1 MDIKLFQKLKL
12 PSKPGVYFFQKGGKT
27 LYIGKATSLKDR
39 VRSYFGKDLIQTR
52 GPLLVDMVFKSDK
65 IIWQQADTVL
75 EALIMEANLIKKH
88 QPYYNTKE
96 KDDKSFNYVC
106 ITKEELP
113 KVLVVRGKELL
124 QKRVNFSRFTL
135 PGIRGGSYTTKNL
148 PVSFANVFGPY
159 TSGLMLREAL
169 KIIQR
174 IFPYLDASSSKKPN
188 YEFYRQIGLAPDIT
202 GKVAPTETYLQNIKY
217 LKMFFQGRKKDIARS
232 IKKQMMAEAKARNFE
247 RASELKDQLFALEH
261 INDIALLKRE
271 KEDSGAVRI
280 EAYDIA
286 HMSGKNMVGV
296 MVALVGGEMDKNS
309 YRKFNIKT
317 QSGANDIGALREVL
331 ERRLAHQEWEY
342 PSIIV
347 LDGGAAQLNAGLSV
361 LEKSRIKIP
370 MVAVVKDD
378 RHKARAIMG
387 AEDIV
392 AKHKKDIIL
401 ANAEAHRFAIAFH
414 KNKRGKSFLP

>member
-27 LYIGKATSLKDR
+27 LYIGKATSLRDR

-52 GPLLVDMVFKSDK
+52 GPLLVDMVFKADK
-65 IIWQQADTVL
+65 IIWQPADTVL
-75 EALIMEANLIKKH
+75 EALILEANLIKKH

-124 QKRVNFSRFTL
+124 QGQKNFAAL
-135 PGIRGGSYTTKNL
+135 PSLRGLRHGRNF
-148 PVSFANVFGPY
+148 PVPFASVFGPY
-159 TSGLMLREAL
+159 TNGMMLREAL

-271 KEDSGAVRI
+271 KEDSGVVRI

-317 QSGANDIGALREVL
+317 QSGANDTGALREVL

-361 LEKSRIKIP
+361 LEKNRIKIP
-370 MVAVVKDD
+370 MVSVVKDD
-378 RHKARAIMG
+378 KHKARAIMG
-387 AEDIV
+387 PEDVV
-392 AKHKKDIIL
+392 AKYKKDIIL